1 VGSNYDRK
9 DHDGPR
15 GGPVLH
21 GPVHPA
27 HHSAVDRELPFWQ
40 NYILFESLITR
51 MHGQPEG
58 RALFPMEKFTP
69 DTGHILS
76 VLADMEKSNIFEPV
90 EERVNR

>member
-1 VGSNYDRK
+1 
-9 DHDGPR
+9 
-15 GGPVLH
+15 
-21 GPVHPA
+21 
-27 HHSAVDRELPFWQ
+27 
-40 NYILFESLITR
+40 